1 MDEKAMEQMNSE
13 RIRRIDEASRKL
25 LSNDLDGAKSD
36 LAWMEISSK
45 LAAAGQKKS
54 HVLLPI
60 ILTGIVCILLVGF
73 AWTIRRPWV
82 QVSVEVVTANVS
94 MTLSKDWIARH
105 SFASDKVFINNLM
118 EISAPGLNLSK
129 KSDPGKEQMSL
140 ELKGKDIII
149 SKLTLAADSEIEL
162 TLQGDI
168 FKLFVKG
175 SSMSGEFFVRQ
186 AAVSLDAG
194 DETIERDADFEVP
207 ETISFKTAKTIAD
220 PVRLEFIPKG
230 DWQARSLQVQ
240 EIDFSEE
247 ITPGSGISESALI
260 SGKIAL
266 PQIKYSEDLR
276 GGDSLIIKNIKK
288 FRRLEISKGD
298 KGIKVF
304 FEGAVSKIFSGPK
317 GFEKNLTPNWLEYL
331 YHQERLTVF
340 WGASVFLFGLLWKV
354 RNTIFG

>member
-1 MDEKAMEQMNSE
+1 MDEKTIEQMNSE
-13 RIRRIDEASRKL
+13 RIRRIEEASRKL
-25 LSNDLDGAKSD
+25 LSNDLEGAKAE
-36 LAWMEISSK
+36 LAWMEMSSK

-82 QVSVEVVTANVS
+82 QVSVDIVTANAS
-94 MTLSKDWIARH
+94 MTVSKDWLARH

-129 KSDPGKEQMSL
+129 KADPEKEQMSL

-149 SKLTLAADSEIEL
+149 NKLTLAADSEIEITSQAEML
-162 TLQGDI
+162 
-168 FKLFVKG
+168 KLFVKG

-194 DETIERDADFEVP
+194 DETIEKSVNFEVP
-207 ETISFKTAKTIAD
+207 ETISFKTGKTVAD
-220 PVRLEFIPKG
+220 PVRIEFIPKG
-230 DWQARSLQVQ
+230 DWQIRSLQIR

-247 ITPGSGISESALI
+247 ITPGSGIFEPALI
-260 SGKIAL
+260 SGKITL
-266 PQIKYSEDLR
+266 PQTKYSEDLR
-276 GGDSLIIKNIKK
+276 EGDSLIMKNIKK
-288 FRRLEISKGD
+288 FRRLEISKGN

-304 FEGAVSKIFSGPK
+304 FEGSVVKIFTGPK
-317 GFEKNLTPNWLEYL
+317 DFEKNLTPNWLEYL

-354 RNTIFG
+354 RSTIFG

>member
-1 MDEKAMEQMNSE
+1 MDEKAIEQMNSE

-25 LSNDLDGAKSD
+25 LSNDLEGAKSD

-45 LAAAGQKKS
+45 VAVAGQKKS

-82 QVSVEVVTANVS
+82 QVSVEIVTANVS
-94 MTLSKDWIARH
+94 MTISKDWLARH

-118 EISAPGLNLSK
+118 EINAPGLNLSK
-129 KSDPGKEQMSL
+129 KLNPEKEQMSA

-149 SKLTLAADSEIEL
+149 NKLSLAADSEIEM
-162 TLQGDI
+162 TSQGDMLKI
-168 FKLFVKG
+168 FVKG
-175 SSMSGEFFVRQ
+175 SSTSGEFFVRQ
-186 AAVSLDAG
+186 AAISLDAG
-194 DETIERDADFEVP
+194 DETIERTANFEVP
-207 ETISFKTAKTIAD
+207 ETISFKTAKTVAD

-230 DWQARSLQVQ
+230 DWQVRSLQIR

-266 PQIKYSEDLR
+266 PQIKYSDDLR
-276 GGDSLIIKNIKK
+276 EGDSLIIKNIKK
-288 FRRLEISKGD
+288 FRRLEISKGE

-331 YHQERLTVF
+331 
-340 WGASVFLFGLLWKV
+340 
-354 RNTIFG
+354 